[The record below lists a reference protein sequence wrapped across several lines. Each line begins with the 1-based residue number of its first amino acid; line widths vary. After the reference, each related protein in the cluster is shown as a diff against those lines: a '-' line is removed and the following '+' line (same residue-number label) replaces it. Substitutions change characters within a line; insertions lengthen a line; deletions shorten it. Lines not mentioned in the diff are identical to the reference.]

1 MEISTL
7 YYKRE
12 YMYLLGLNEQNGK
25 VWMENTNKHIF
36 TPTLTFVN
44 IHILITIFPKLNK
57 NEDA

>member
-25 VWMENTNKHIF
+25 VWMKKKQIKVYLNFSFDLCKYTYFDH
-36 TPTLTFVN
+36 
-44 IHILITIFPKLNK
+44 HFPQAKQK
-57 NEDA
+57 

>member
-25 VWMENTNKHIF
+25 VWMKNTHKHNF
-36 TPTLTFVN
+36 APTLTFVN